1 MILYFDTETTGLYP
15 GEICQL
21 AYLMQD
27 AEKTVAKNMFF
38 SVDYVEVGAFAVH
51 GFSPSVLA
59 ELSDG
64 KIFCDRIDEIEKD
77 FLSAD
82 VVVAHNSAFDFSFMR
97 KEFERCGREFC
108 VNAEFCSMKRTV
120 TLCKLSKTRGAGYKY
135 PKLSELCAN
144 FGVTDA
150 DICEETKKFFGSE
163 LSFHDARYDVVATYL
178 SINKGMQTEDAL
190 KELSSALRVNV

>member
-27 AEKTVAKNMFF
+27 EEKTVAKNMFF
-38 SVDYVEVGAFAVH
+38 TVDYVEAGAFAVH
-51 GFSPSVLA
+51 GFTPSVLA

-77 FLSAD
+77 FLTAD
-82 VVVAHNSAFDFSFMR
+82 VVVAHNTSFDFAFMR

-108 VNAEFCSMKRTV
+108 VKAEFCSMKRTV
-120 TLCKLSKTRGAGYKY
+120 ALCKLPKTRGAGYKY
-135 PKLSELCAN
+135 PKLSELCAY
-144 FGVTDA
+144 FGVTDGE
-150 DICEETKKFFGSE
+150 ISKETERFFDCG
-163 LSFHDARYDVVATYL
+163 LNFHDARYDVVATYL
-178 SINKGMQTEDAL
+178 SINKGMQTEEDL
-190 KELSSALRVNV
+190 KDLSSALRVNV